1 MDKKET
7 TEIKKKEKQA
17 KGEMKGKEISRKGK

>member
-17 KGEMKGKEISRKGK
+17 KGEMKGKEISRKGN